1 MYLVFV
7 CPKCERNAQ
16 LLEPGHKT
24 TRCQRCNSIIQTKS
38 LRILGAF
45 EDREDAVLLRA
56 QLQAELANQ
65 PDGVPVQRKED
76 GTLYQANYHA
86 FETKEPPKT
95 KPKKAD
101 EIICA
106 VLREKGPL
114 IVADCEYYC
123 KEKGLEPEKFQE
135 MLQKL
140 ILKGDVYRP
149 DKGIVALVP

>member
-24 TRCQRCNSIIQTKS
+24 VRCQRCSSIIQTKS
-38 LRILGAF
+38 LRVLGSF
-45 EDREDAVLLRA
+45 EEREEAVFLRS

-65 PDGVPVQRKED
+65 PDGIPVQRKED
-76 GTLYQANYHA
+76 GTVYHA
-86 FETKEPPKT
+86 NDHVFETKTPLKT
-95 KPKKAD
+95 KSKKAD
-101 EIICA
+101 EIICEI
-106 VLREKGPL
+106 LREKGPL

-123 KEKGLEPEKFQE
+123 QEKGLEPEKFQE

-140 ILKGDVYRP
+140 IQKGDVYRP